1 MFKNLLLAGTASLL
15 VTTSGFAQTPISSQ
29 DRAATITEIAEL
41 IGDEFF
47 DAARAEAIEAQ
58 LMDLL
63 NSGQLDSYD
72 DAESLAAHLTDVLLE
87 QDRHFSVSYRG
98 MAAVEQAQARAA
110 ERETRSAEPRPQA
123 DRDRF
128 PRLRQQNFG
137 FGEVEIL
144 SGNIGYIKMDM
155 FAPIEGGMATA
166 DAALGFVANTNAVI
180 FDLRENRGGAPSM
193 VQYLISHFLP
203 DGGDTLINTFVS
215 RDYEYPNQL
224 WSLSAHPMGHRP
236 DVPVI
241 VLTSG
246 ATGSAG
252 EAFPYHL
259 QALERAT
266 VIGESTYG
274 AGNPGGT
281 WLTDGGY
288 EIFISTGSA
297 RNPITGTNWE
307 GTGVTPDIDVA
318 ADTALDHALLTLLP
332 DLIAAEDNPDQR
344 RPLEWGLESLR
355 AELEPI
361 SLTGD
366 ELQAYAG
373 SYGIRTARLVEGQL
387 VYQRDGGPEIILT
400 PLGDDRFAI
409 PGDDRFRL
417 VFERDR
423 RNRVSNLQ
431 MHVADGRVLDNPR
444 SE

>member
-15 VTTSGFAQTPISSQ
+15 VTASGFAQTPISSQ
-29 DRAATITEIAEL
+29 DRVATITEIAEL

-47 DAARAEAIEAQ
+47 DATRAEEIEGQ
-58 LMDLL
+58 IMDLL
-63 NSGQLDSYD
+63 NSGQLDSYN
-72 DAESLAAHLTDVLLE
+72 DAESLAAYLTQVLRE
-87 QDRHFSVSYRG
+87 EDRHFSVNYQG
-98 MAAVEQAQARAA
+98 MDAVRQAQARAA
-110 ERETRSAEPRPQA
+110 EREARSAEPRPPA
-123 DRDRF
+123 DRERF

-144 SGNIGYIKMDM
+144 TGSIGYIQMDM
-155 FAPIEGGMATA
+155 FAPIEGGMDTA
-166 DAALGFVANTNAVI
+166 DAALGFVANANAVI
-180 FDLRENRGGAPSM
+180 FDLRDNRGGAPSM

-215 RDYEYPNQL
+215 RDYDYPNQL

-307 GTGVTPDIDVA
+307 GTGVTPDIEVP
-318 ADTALDHALLTLLP
+318 ADDALDHALLALFP
-332 DLIAAEDNPDQR
+332 DLIAAEDNPDRR

-366 ELQAYAG
+366 ELQAYVG

-409 PGDDRFRL
+409 PGDDRFRV
-417 VFERDR
+417 VFQRDR